1 MQNLLQVRLD
11 QLDNIGTGLT
21 MVHFAGRFMA
31 CRDRGPANAEVAVSV
46 LFDTGALCANYIS
59 EKKYEELREK
69 EIIEEEDIIL
79 QKTCIG
85 LADNATKVYSEKML
99 ELSIQFQG
107 VDGGWTSYDGIFV
120 VLDMKE
126 NEVIIGLPA
135 IVGELWGFFIRNV
148 RARKFSGSSRNQK
161 IAYADGPWTI
171 PPRDNVTTA
180 DQSDS
185 STEDIAMV
193 LNALQDL
200 REPWAIN
207 PREECPEDQAVG
219 LPVQFEWAQSFL
231 GKPYAEAVAEYES
244 LWETHIGDAMKQE
257 TPILELLRTKGLDVF
272 IPTTW
277 EGIKGLG
284 TLSLEFSDLLPP
296 RMKPKARHINPRM
309 WEDAEKEFTRMR
321 GYFYEES
328 RSPWAS
334 CLVIAPKAT
343 KPFIRICGDYVQ
355 MNKYIATGHYYI
367 PTVRHE
373 LDKIIH
379 YPLYLDID
387 LTNAFH
393 QIPLHPDTMEKLSV
407 QTPWGQFKPKFLPE
421 GVGPGSG
428 VLQEYVRKIFSD
440 FEWAV
445 VIFDN
450 ILILATD
457 PMDGYSKLETFL
469 DRCIKHNVK
478 LKFAKSWIGFKEVN
492 FFGYHCTHKSFKLTD
507 DRKLAIM
514 KMEFPSDGN
523 RCKKMR
529 MALGCGVFFSPFVH
543 NYSSKT
549 KHLTDMTKPSFNWD
563 ESTWKHNY
571 RMEFEDFKAALRDS
585 CSLFYPDYNLKF
597 IVRTDASEC
606 GVGGMLLQV
615 LETDSGEKQEQT
627 IALCSQ
633 KFSPAATRWSTI
645 EQEAYGIFF
654 SVQKFSYYLRGT
666 RFYIQTDHNNLR
678 WIEASQVPKIIRWRV
693 YLQSF
698 DFMIEHIAGKRNVV
712 ADALSRLLTL
722 SHMWDSALSDDDPN
736 APWRIKSLLY
746 GHHDSA
752 EHALALNNVFD
763 QFESASKE
771 LTPKPVDPMKAA
783 EIFKAVHNATVGHWG
798 AIETWRRMNKFAAGH
813 GLSQKDVAELVM
825 QCANCEKNRREK
837 EDKLVPI
844 ARSLKPPHSRS
855 AIGIDAVEVTPH
867 GKSGESHIYVVV
879 NLFTKLTVLSKGTEV
894 SAENLVAA
902 IWTYWTTYGHT
913 DMIISDLGSDL
924 NSKIFAE
931 LVKLMGMRH
940 TFSIADRH
948 ANGSE
953 RTIKEVVRH
962 LRAVAYDSRID
973 DIYDDPL
980 IIPSVQYILNT
991 HRSSETSYSP
1001 FELTF
1006 GTQDV
1011 IYSDLLKGAT
1021 TFSPQ
1026 FKLLQ
1031 RLVANID
1038 KLRTVSTDYQRLLDK
1053 DRMDAQDLSKQN
1065 KYQSGDY
1072 VMFDTGPKPH
1082 PKMSSR
1088 HRGPYRVIHQEKND
1102 VQVSNLITDAIHMY
1116 SVHDL
1121 EPFYGTADSAFEAA
1135 CHDDKQYVMTRVI
1148 SYAGNC
1154 ERRTET
1160 SFTCEFADGSIA
1172 EITWTRDILCEAFYE
1187 FCRHRP
1193 YLNHMTFDS
1202 KQAAKFITS
1211 KNRQDITTVAPGDTV
1226 YVDLRFFGGRWYES
1240 LDLPNGPTSSYVMA
1254 YRYTHWYHDLSYGRN
1269 PTRPA
1274 RQHQQHF
1281 KRNEISGKFLLLEG
1295 FVPAR
1300 SYAFHWKTYMVYCWG
1315 EQLVFDPTTMIL
1327 VDHDLVSAYP
1337 RILER

>member
-1 MQNLLQVRLD
+1 M
-11 QLDNIGTGLT
+11 
-21 MVHFAGRFMA
+21 
-31 CRDRGPANAEVAVSV
+31 
-46 LFDTGALCANYIS
+46 
-59 EKKYEELREK
+59 
-69 EIIEEEDIIL
+69 
-79 QKTCIG
+79 
-85 LADNATKVYSEKML
+85 
-99 ELSIQFQG
+99 
-107 VDGGWTSYDGIFV
+107 
-120 VLDMKE
+120 
-126 NEVIIGLPA
+126 
-135 IVGELWGFFIRNV
+135 
-148 RARKFSGSSRNQK
+148 
-161 IAYADGPWTI
+161 
-171 PPRDNVTTA
+171 
-180 DQSDS
+180 
-185 STEDIAMV
+185 
-193 LNALQDL
+193 
-200 REPWAIN
+200 
-207 PREECPEDQAVG
+207 G

-244 LWETHIGDAMKQE
+244 LWKTHIGDAMKQE
-257 TPILELLRTKGLDVF
+257 TPILELLRTEGLDVF

-296 RMKPKARHINPRM
+296 RMKPKARHINPRI
-309 WEDAEKEFTRMR
+309 WENAEKEFTRMR

-328 RSPWAS
+328 RSEWAS
-334 CLVIAPKAT
+334 LLVIAPKAT
-343 KPFIRICGDYVQ
+343 KPFIRIGGDYVQ

-615 LETDSGEKQEQT
+615 LETDSGEEQEQT

-752 EHALALNNVFD
+752 EDALALNNVFD
-763 QFESASKE
+763 QFASASKE

-902 IWTYWTTYGHT
+902 IWTYWTTYGKT
-913 DMIISDLGSDL
+913 D
-924 NSKIFAE
+924 
-931 LVKLMGMRH
+931 
-940 TFSIADRH
+940 SI
-948 ANGSE
+948 
-953 RTIKEVVRH
+953 
-962 LRAVAYDSRID
+962 
-973 DIYDDPL
+973 
-980 IIPSVQYILNT
+980 
-991 HRSSETSYSP
+991 
-1001 FELTF
+1001 
-1006 GTQDV
+1006 
-1011 IYSDLLKGAT
+1011 LLHQTKDYT
-1021 TFSPQ
+1021 KP
-1026 FKLLQ
+1026 
-1031 RLVANID
+1031 RLC
-1038 KLRTVSTDYQRLLDK
+1038 
-1053 DRMDAQDLSKQN
+1053 
-1065 KYQSGDY
+1065 
-1072 VMFDTGPKPH
+1072 
-1082 PKMSSR
+1082 
-1088 HRGPYRVIHQEKND
+1088 
-1102 VQVSNLITDAIHMY
+1102 
-1116 SVHDL
+1116 
-1121 EPFYGTADSAFEAA
+1121 AA
-1135 CHDDKQYVMTRVI
+1135 
-1148 SYAGNC
+1148 
-1154 ERRTET
+1154 
-1160 SFTCEFADGSIA
+1160 
-1172 EITWTRDILCEAFYE
+1172 
-1187 FCRHRP
+1187 
-1193 YLNHMTFDS
+1193 
-1202 KQAAKFITS
+1202 
-1211 KNRQDITTVAPGDTV
+1211 
-1226 YVDLRFFGGRWYES
+1226 
-1240 LDLPNGPTSSYVMA
+1240 
-1254 YRYTHWYHDLSYGRN
+1254 
-1269 PTRPA
+1269 
-1274 RQHQQHF
+1274 
-1281 KRNEISGKFLLLEG
+1281 G
-1295 FVPAR
+1295 F
-1300 SYAFHWKTYMVYCWG
+1300 
-1315 EQLVFDPTTMIL
+1315 
-1327 VDHDLVSAYP
+1327 
-1337 RILER
+1337 